1 MGHRKSWHDACSIPM
16 TREHEVRI
24 LAQDR
29 STTCDAGPWQLA
41 ESVAVASLPLVP
53 LRVDEPSSRGET
65 VAARGRAV
73 VAVVR
78 TGLLTLARGLR
89 RALLPVA
96 RAASA
101 VGRYRA
107 VRIALAGASALV
119 LTTSSA
125 LAYRI
130 YFDRRE
136 LPNLEAFIR
145 FEPPT
150 TGVIYELSGGSLI
163 EVAHEYRRVVSY
175 EQVPEV
181 LRQAVLAAED
191 KNFFAH
197 NGVEYGALPRIVW
210 KSVRDSI
217 AAWRHG
223 GESARVRLPQGGST
237 LTQQLVRGYFLQQL
251 ASGENGQ
258 TLAHTSVVAR
268 VLATAIGVPATN
280 KLARKLEEVRLSL
293 WLEGEL
299 GRRFGSKERAKR
311 EIFARYA
318 SFIYLGNGRYG
329 FAAASDYYLDK
340 PLASYGPADAANAAL
355 LAGIGKSPREYAP
368 EPGNLSALRRRNRIL
383 ALMARNGYVALPL
396 AEACQKEPLR
406 VVARSP
412 IKTHAPAAVE
422 TVFDE
427 LKRFGGPS
435 FGVEDLF
442 MGRIAVYS
450 TVDARIQALVNA
462 ALEQGLEAYEKRH
475 PHSKGLIQGSVVV
488 LRNADGGILA
498 EAGGRQR
505 YKERSTLYGDFNRAT
520 QALRQPGSAM
530 KPLVYLAALQ
540 HGLAL
545 DTLVPD
551 MPIAVPLGGNRG
563 LKWIS
568 NYDDRF
574 KGMIPLREALAQSR
588 NSVAI
593 WIALQVGMPSVLKL
607 AREMGIHTPLQPYV
621 TTALGASEV
630 NLLELAG
637 VYRTMATGIVA
648 EPHVIARIDGP
659 SGELL
664 YSAPPPAASAS
675 TDALRSIQEG
685 LRGVVRLPGGTAHAL
700 DTPGFP
706 PVMGKTGTSSDFRDA
721 LFVGSTYG
729 AQGITVA
736 VRVGFDDNR
745 ALGDRETG
753 GRAALPVFRQIML
766 GVYEKQW
773 LGPAPRFPQEIE
785 ASIDG
790 YLTVR
795 AAAPP
800 PPTEDVAPTAVMIS
814 VSMAAEPPTGAVATA
829 AVLDPQVQPAR

>member
-1 MGHRKSWHDACSIPM
+1 
-16 TREHEVRI
+16 

-29 STTCDAGPWQLA
+29 SSTCDVGPWQLA
-41 ESVAVASLPLVP
+41 EGNAVVGLPLAP
-53 LRVDEPSSRGET
+53 QSVDEHNPRGH
-65 VAARGRAV
+65 ALAGIGRAAVHV
-73 VAVVR
+73 VGMSVR
-78 TGLLTLARGLR
+78 ALARGLR
-89 RALLPVA
+89 YVLLAVAHAALRAWRYRTVRVA
-96 RAASA
+96 LASA
-101 VGRYRA
+101 CVF
-107 VRIALAGASALV
+107 V
-119 LTTSSA
+119 LTTTSA

-130 YFDRRE
+130 YFDRRD
-136 LPNLEAFIR
+136 LPDLEAFIR
-145 FEPPT
+145 FEPPS
-150 TGVIYELSGGSLI
+150 TGVIYEAHGGSLI

-191 KNFFAH
+191 KSFFAH
-197 NGVEYGALPRIVW
+197 NGVAYGALPRIAW

-217 AAWRHG
+217 GAWRRG
-223 GESARVRLPQGGST
+223 GEAARVRLPQGGST
-237 LTQQLVRGYFLQQL
+237 LTQQLVRGYFLQGL
-251 ASGENGQ
+251 ASRENGQ
-258 TLAHTSVVAR
+258 SLLPTSVVAR
-268 VLATAIGVPATN
+268 VLAAAIGVPATN

-293 WLEGEL
+293 WLESEL

-318 SFIYLGNGRYG
+318 SFLYLGNGRYG
-329 FAAASDYYLDK
+329 FAAASDYYLGK
-340 PLASYGPADAANAAL
+340 PLASYGPADAADAAL

-368 EPGNLSALRRRNRIL
+368 EPGNLPALRRRNRIL
-383 ALMARNGYVALPL
+383 ALMARDGYVPLSL
-396 AEACQKEPLR
+396 AESCQKEPLR

-422 TVFDE
+422 TVLDE

-435 FGVEDLF
+435 FGAEDLF
-442 MGRIAVYS
+442 MGRIAVHS

-475 PHSKGLIQGSVVV
+475 PRSKGLIQGSVVV

-498 EAGGRQR
+498 EAGGRQL
-505 YKERSTLYGDFNRAT
+505 YKERSTLYGDFNRAR
-520 QALRQPGSAM
+520 QSLRQPGSAM

-551 MPIAVPLGGNRG
+551 MPVAVPLGGNRG

-574 KGMIPLREALAQSR
+574 KGMIPLREALAESR

-607 AREMGIHTPLQPYV
+607 AREMGIRTPLQPYV

-637 VYRTMATGIVA
+637 VYRTMASGIVA

-659 SGELL
+659 GGELL
-664 YSAPPPAASAS
+664 YSATPPRASAS
-675 TDALRSIQEG
+675 TDALRAIQEG
-685 LRGVVRLPGGTAHAL
+685 LRGVVRLPGGTAHSL

-706 PVMGKTGTSSDFRDA
+706 AVMGKTGTSSDFRDA

-729 AQGITVA
+729 ALGITVA

-753 GRAALPVFRQIML
+753 GRAALPVFRQIVQ
-766 GVYEKQW
+766 GVYEQQW
-773 LGPAPRFPQEIE
+773 LGAAPKFPREIE
-785 ASIDG
+785 AGIDG
-790 YLTVR
+790 YLMVR
-795 AAAPP
+795 AAAVPAL
-800 PPTEDVAPTAVMIS
+800 TAVVAPTEVTVPVSVVGPATSAV
-814 VSMAAEPPTGAVATA
+814 VAAA
-829 AVLDPQVQPAR
+829 LDPQVQPAR